1 MKYRLHKLAY
11 QPFKENIRLL
21 SRKVV
26 LYNAFEYM
34 IFRKMQ
40 IHYSSL
46 ETWFV
51 LFVHR
56 DIGCNV
62 VQQQTIQLY
71 SYKVS
76 IR

>member
-1 MKYRLHKLAY
+1 
-11 QPFKENIRLL
+11 
-21 SRKVV
+21 
-26 LYNAFEYM
+26 M

-71 SYKVS
+71 SYNVS
-76 IR
+76 IRWNRRRLIGRKIVQWNA